1 MTAFERMLV
10 SAQCTQCAVTEQK
23 AQEKIK
29 AQTDGRQ
36 DTMERFRCGGRDA
49 RGAHAPYGRPVAS
62 SADSVM
68 PSGPPSG
75 ASNRHS
81 WEEASSVGAVPGWNA
96 YGGTR
101 ATLEQQCR
109 VARNQ

>member
-1 MTAFERMLV
+1 MLV

-36 DTMERFRCGGRDA
+36 DTMERFCCGGRDA

-62 SADSVM
+62 SADLVM

-75 ASNRHS
+75 ASIGIPGGKVRPERLS
-81 WEEASSVGAVPGWNA
+81 WEPMTALGPTLVATGVAQVG
-96 YGGTR
+96 
-101 ATLEQQCR
+101 
-109 VARNQ
+109 RNQ